1 VEIGGYLCFQSDRE
15 NQTTFFSTLREYK
28 SRVLTQNQNLFYLF
42 SEGGRVEVI
51 CEVMKLKPDSVKDY
65 VEMHKNSSQ
74 ELISAIRESGFLEE
88 YIYLLGNLVIVIMKC
103 ENFEKSRKCL
113 LGNGIF
119 QKWTEKVQRMLM
131 EDEDLFNSKEK
142 IIDLKPLWNL
152 KDF

>member
-1 VEIGGYLCFQSDRE
+1 M
-15 NQTTFFSTLREYK
+15 
-28 SRVLTQNQNLFYLF
+28 
-42 SEGGRVEVI
+42 EVI

-103 ENFEKSRKCL
+103 ENFEKSRKYL

>member
-1 VEIGGYLCFQSDRE
+1 M
-15 NQTTFFSTLREYK
+15 
-28 SRVLTQNQNLFYLF
+28 
-42 SEGGRVEVI
+42 EVI

-74 ELISAIRESGFLEE
+74 ELIRAIRESGFVEE

-103 ENFEKSRKCL
+103 ENFEKSRKRL
-113 LGNGIF
+113 LENGIF
-119 QKWTEKVQRMLM
+119 QQWTEKVQRMLM
-131 EDEDLFNSKEK
+131 EDEDLFNSREK